1 MAEMRRS
8 VTFRHLTL
16 FAVEDA
22 VIVGALVAAMAL
34 RFGPDVRFLLEER
47 AEWLRI
53 AAVVL
58 VTQLSFYY
66 HDLYELHVLNS
77 RRELFIRLFQA
88 LGVASIFLAFAY
100 YLYPA
105 LILGRGIFVLFVAI
119 VIGVVVLW
127 RLGYTAV
134 LSSRGLSVG
143 ILFVGAGEMA
153 RKVYRETRERK
164 TLGFRAVGCLAAD
177 PDEARRRQDGLPPV
191 LGGFDRLKEVAAR
204 PDVDRVV
211 VVIGERRGKF
221 PVRDLL
227 EVRLSGKPVMDGCAF
242 YEELTGK
249 LLVEY
254 LRPSQLIFSEGF
266 SKRRFTLALKRLV
279 DFTAAAVGL
288 VLSLPIWLVVP
299 LAIKLDSP
307 GPVFFR
313 QERVGEGGRRFQV
326 LKFRSMRADA
336 EKHTGPVWAKDR
348 DDRVTRVGRI
358 IRKTRIDE
366 IPQLINVLKGEMS
379 FVGPRPERP
388 FFVEQLAQQIPY
400 YLQRHTVKPGVTGLA
415 QVKYNYGST
424 VEDAVEKLR
433 YDLYYIKRMGFW
445 MDLSI
450 IFETVKVVLFGK
462 GAK

>member
-1 MAEMRRS
+1 MRR
-8 VTFRHLTL
+8 TLTLRHFTL
-16 FAVEDA
+16 FAVEDVLILAA
-22 VIVGALVAAMAL
+22 VVAAMAL
-34 RFGPDVRFLLEER
+34 RFGGDVRFLLNDPF
-47 AEWLRI
+47 EWLRVG
-53 AAVVL
+53 AVVL
-58 VTQLSFYY
+58 VTQVSFYY
-66 HDLYELHVLNS
+66 HDLYELRVLNS
-77 RRELFIRLFQA
+77 RRELMVRLLQA
-88 LGVASIFLAFAY
+88 LGVASILLAFAY
-100 YLYPA
+100 YLYPD
-105 LILGRGIFVLFVAI
+105 LILGRGIFVLFVGI

-143 ILFVGAGEMA
+143 ILLVGAGDLA
-153 RKVYRETRERK
+153 RKVYRETLARK
-164 TLGFRAVGCLAAD
+164 TLGFHVVGCLAAD
-177 PDEARRRQDGLPPV
+177 PDEARGRDGLPRV
-191 LGGFDRLKEVAAR
+191 LGGFEDLLEVAR
-204 PDVDRVV
+204 RSDVDRVV
-211 VVIGERRGKF
+211 VAIGERRGKF
-221 PVRDLL
+221 PVRELL
-227 EVRLSGKPVMDGCAF
+227 ELRLSGKPVLDGVAF

-249 LLVEY
+249 MLVEH

-266 SKRRFTLALKRLV
+266 SKHPVVLLVKRVV
-279 DFTAAAVGL
+279 DFTASLLGL
-288 VLSLPIWLVVP
+288 VLSAPIWAVVP

-313 QERVGEGGRRFQV
+313 QERVGERGRRFEV

-336 EKHTGPVWAKDR
+336 EAHTGPVWARDR

-388 FFVEQLAQQIPY
+388 FFVEQLAREIPY
-400 YLQRHTVKPGVTGLA
+400 YVQRHTVKPGVTGLA
-415 QVKYNYGST
+415 QVKYSYGST
-424 VEDAVEKLR
+424 KEDALEKLR

-450 IFETVKVVLFGK
+450 ILETVKVVLFGK

>member
-1 MAEMRRS
+1 MRR
-8 VTFRHLTL
+8 TLTLRHLML

-22 VIVGALVAAMAL
+22 AILGAVLAAMTL
-34 RFGPDVRFLLEER
+34 RFGLDVRYLLEDR

-53 AAVVL
+53 AAVVI

-66 HDLYELHVLNS
+66 HDLYELPVLNS
-77 RRELFIRLFQA
+77 RRELFVRLLQA

-100 YLYPA
+100 YLYPD

-119 VIGVVVLW
+119 VIAVVVLW

-143 ILFVGAGEMA
+143 ILLVGAGDLA
-153 RKVYRETRERK
+153 RKVYRETQARR
-164 TLGFRAVGCLAAD
+164 TLGFHVIGCLAAD
-177 PDEARRRQDGLPPV
+177 PEKKRDGPDDLPRV
-191 LGGFDRLKEVAAR
+191 LGGFDALLEVARR

-211 VVIGERRGKF
+211 VAIGERRGKF
-221 PVRDLL
+221 PVRELL
-227 EVRLSGKPVMDGCAF
+227 ELRLMGKPVLDGCAF

-249 LLVEY
+249 MLVEH
-254 LRPSQLIFSEGF
+254 LRPSQIIFSEGF
-266 SKRRFTLALKRLV
+266 SKHRFTLALKRAV
-279 DFTAAAVGL
+279 DFVASAVGL
-288 VLSLPIWLVVP
+288 VVSAPVWAVIP

-313 QERVGEGGRRFQV
+313 QERVGEGGKTFHV
-326 LKFRSMRADA
+326 MKFRSMRADA
-336 EKHTGPVWAKDR
+336 EKGTGPVWARDG
-348 DDRVTRVGRI
+348 DDRVTRVGRF

-366 IPQLINVLKGEMS
+366 IPQLINVLRGEMS

-388 FFVEQLAQQIPY
+388 YFVERLTREIPY
-400 YLQRHTVKPGVTGLA
+400 YVQRHTVKPGVTGLA
-415 QVKYNYGST
+415 QVKYSYGST
-424 VEDAVEKLR
+424 VEDALEKLR

>member
-1 MAEMRRS
+1 MRRTLT
-8 VTFRHLTL
+8 VRHLML

-22 VIVGALVAAMAL
+22 AILAAVLAAMTL
-34 RFGPDVRFLLEER
+34 RFGLDVRYLLGDR

-53 AAVVL
+53 AAVVI

-66 HDLYELHVLNS
+66 HDLYELPVLNS
-77 RRELFIRLFQA
+77 RRELFVRLLQA

-100 YLYPA
+100 YLYPD

-119 VIGVVVLW
+119 VIAVVVLW

-143 ILFVGAGEMA
+143 ILLVGAGDMA
-153 RKVYRETRERK
+153 RKVYRETQARR
-164 TLGFRAVGCLAAD
+164 TLGFHVVGCLAAD
-177 PDEARRRQDGLPPV
+177 PEKKRDGSDDLPPV
-191 LGGFDRLKEVAAR
+191 LGGFDALREVARR

-211 VVIGERRGKF
+211 VAIGERRGKF

-227 EVRLSGKPVMDGCAF
+227 ELRLTGKPVLDGCAF

-249 LLVEY
+249 MLVEH

-266 SKRRFTLALKRLV
+266 SKHRFTVSLKRAV
-279 DFTAAAVGL
+279 DFAASAVGL
-288 VLSLPIWLVVP
+288 VVSAPVWAVVP

-313 QERVGEGGRRFQV
+313 QERVGEGGRTFQV
-326 LKFRSMRADA
+326 MKFRSMRADA
-336 EKHTGPVWAKDR
+336 EKGTGPVWARDR
-348 DDRVTRVGRI
+348 DDRVTRVGRF

-366 IPQLINVLKGEMS
+366 IPQLINVLRGEMS

-388 FFVEQLAQQIPY
+388 YFVEQLTREIPY
-400 YLQRHTVKPGVTGLA
+400 YVQRHTVKPGVTGLA
-415 QVKYNYGST
+415 QVKYSYGST
-424 VEDAVEKLR
+424 VEDALEKLR

>member
-1 MAEMRRS
+1 MRR
-8 VTFRHLTL
+8 TLTLRHLML

-22 VIVGALVAAMAL
+22 AILGAVLAAMTL
-34 RFGPDVRFLLEER
+34 RFGLDVRYLLGDR

-53 AAVVL
+53 AAVVV

-66 HDLYELHVLNS
+66 HDLYELPVLNS
-77 RRELFIRLFQA
+77 RRELFVRLLQA

-100 YLYPA
+100 YLYPD
-105 LILGRGIFVLFVAI
+105 LILGRGIFVLFVVI
-119 VIGVVVLW
+119 VMAVVVLW

-143 ILFVGAGEMA
+143 ILLVGAGDLA
-153 RKVYRETRERK
+153 RKVYRETQARR
-164 TLGFRAVGCLAAD
+164 TLGFHVVGCLAAD
-177 PDEARRRQDGLPPV
+177 PGRERDGPPREDMPPV
-191 LGGFDRLKEVAAR
+191 LGGFDALREVAAR

-211 VVIGERRGKF
+211 VAIGERRGKF

-227 EVRLSGKPVMDGCAF
+227 ELRLTGKPVLDGCAF

-249 LLVEY
+249 MLVEH
-254 LRPSQLIFSEGF
+254 LRPSQIIFSEGF
-266 SKRRFTLALKRLV
+266 SKHRFTLALKRAV
-279 DFTAAAVGL
+279 DFVASAVGL
-288 VLSLPIWLVVP
+288 VVSAPVWAVVP

-313 QERVGEGGRRFQV
+313 QERVGEGGRTFEV
-326 LKFRSMRADA
+326 MKFRSMRADA
-336 EKHTGPVWAKDR
+336 EQGTGPVWARDG
-348 DDRVTRVGRI
+348 DDRVTRVGRF

-366 IPQLINVLKGEMS
+366 IPQLINVLRGEMS

-388 FFVEQLAQQIPY
+388 YFVERLTREIPY
-400 YLQRHTVKPGVTGLA
+400 YVQRHTVKPGVTGLA
-415 QVKYNYGST
+415 QVKYSYGST
-424 VEDAVEKLR
+424 VEDALEKLR

>member
-1 MAEMRRS
+1 MRRTLT
-8 VTFRHLTL
+8 VRHLFL
-16 FAVEDA
+16 FAVEDL
-22 VIVGALVAAMAL
+22 IVLAALVAAMAL
-34 RFGPDVRFLLEER
+34 RFGTDVGSLLSDSQ
-47 AEWLRI
+47 EWGRI

-58 VTQLSFYY
+58 TTQLSFYY
-66 HDLYELHVLNS
+66 HDLYELKVLNS
-77 RRELFIRLFQA
+77 RRELFVRLLQA
-88 LGVASIFLAFAY
+88 LGIASIFLAGVY
-100 YLYPA
+100 YLYPG

-134 LSSRGLSVG
+134 LSTRGLSVR
-143 ILFVGAGEMA
+143 ILLVGAGDLAA
-153 RKVYRETRERK
+153 RIYRETRTRR
-164 TLGFRAVGCLAAD
+164 TLGFHVVGCLAAN
-177 PDEARRRQDGLPPV
+177 PDEVDSKADLPPV
-191 LGGFDRLKEVAAR
+191 IGGYEDLKALGAR
-204 PDVDRVV
+204 DDVDRIVV
-211 VVIGERRGKF
+211 AIAERRGKF
-221 PVRDLL
+221 PVRELL
-227 EVRLSGKPVMDGCAF
+227 ELRVSGRPVEDGCAF

-249 LLVEY
+249 MLVEH
-254 LRPSQLIFSEGF
+254 LRPSQLIFSDGF
-266 SKRRFTLALKRLV
+266 NKRPATVALKRAV
-279 DFTAAAVGL
+279 DFLASAVGL
-288 VLSLPIWLVVP
+288 VVSAPVWAVVP
-299 LAIKLDSP
+299 ALIKLDSR

-313 QERVGEGGRRFQV
+313 QERVGQRGRRFEV

-336 EKHTGPVWAKDR
+336 EKHTGPVWAQDK
-348 DDRVTRVGRI
+348 DDRITRVGRF

-388 FFVEQLAQQIPY
+388 YFVEQLAEQIPY
-400 YLQRHTVKPGVTGLA
+400 YLERHAVKPGVTGLA
-415 QVKYNYGST
+415 QVKYSYGST

>member
-1 MAEMRRS
+1 MRKTLT
-8 VTFRHLTL
+8 VRHFFL

-22 VIVGALVAAMAL
+22 IVLASLLAALGL
-34 RFGPDVRFLLEER
+34 RFGPDVGALLR
-47 AEWLRI
+47 DGSEWLRI
-53 AAVVL
+53 GLVVA

-66 HDLYELHVLNS
+66 HDLYELPVLNS

-88 LGVASIFLAFAY
+88 LGIASILLALVY
-100 YLYPA
+100 YLHPG
-105 LILGRGIFVLFVAI
+105 LILGRGVFALFVAV

-127 RLGYTAV
+127 RLGYTAL
-134 LSSRGLSVG
+134 LSSRGLSVN
-143 ILFVGAGEMA
+143 LLLVGAGDLA
-153 RKVYRETRERK
+153 RSIHRETLTRRA
-164 TLGFRAVGCLAAD
+164 LGFRVLGCLAAN
-177 PDEARRRQDGLPPV
+177 PEEARQKPDGLPPV
-191 LGGFDRLKEVAAR
+191 LGSFEELREVGQR
-204 PDVDRVV
+204 DGVDRIVV
-211 VVIGERRGKF
+211 AIGERRGKF

-227 EVRLSGKPVMDGCAF
+227 ELRISGRPVEDGCAF

-249 LLVEY
+249 LLVEHM
-254 LRPSQLIFSEGF
+254 RPSQLIFGEGF
-266 SKRRFTLALKRLV
+266 SKRPFTLALKRTV
-279 DFTAAAVGL
+279 DFLASGLGL
-288 VLSLPIWLVVP
+288 VLALPVWLLVP

-313 QERVGEGGRRFQV
+313 QERTGERNRPFQV
-326 LKFRSMRADA
+326 LKFRSMRSDA
-336 EKHTGPVWAKDR
+336 EASSGPVWARDA
-348 DDRVTRVGRI
+348 DDRVTRVGRL

-366 IPQLINVLKGEMS
+366 IPQLWNVLKGEMS

-388 FFVEQLAQQIPY
+388 FFVQQLAEQIPY
-400 YLQRHTVKPGVTGLA
+400 YMQRHSVKPGVTGLA
-415 QVKYNYGST
+415 QVKYSYGST